1 MVDHSKVSW
10 ASTVSRTAP
19 YNTQYKS
26 GLPSAVEAELT
37 HIKQMLELV
46 IRENQ
51 QLKAENAQL
60 KAKNLP
66 PPAARPNGPIAEPVT
81 PIPVSVNAAVEVMCE
96 SEADAPPLKRKAG
109 TEPGDPTTQ
118 KFIEELETKIDAR
131 LEKLQDMFS
140 KFAESVNKQLAN
152 LNTRVLAIE
161 NAQTIAQQT
170 PGVGAYKSKPYSRP
184 NMGEG
189 ARTFDNTSG
198 HYGPE

>member
-19 YNTQYKS
+19 NNTQYKA

-37 HIKQMLELV
+37 QIKQMLELV

-60 KAKNLP
+60 KAKKLL
-66 PPAARPNGPIAEPVT
+66 PPAAPPNGPNAEPVT
-81 PIPVSVNAAVEVMCE
+81 PIPVSVKPAAVEVMCE

-118 KFIEELETKIDAR
+118 KFIEGLETKIDAR
-131 LEKLQDMFS
+131 LAKLQDMFS
-140 KFAESVNKQLAN
+140 KFAESVDKQLAN

-170 PGVGAYKSKPYSRP
+170 PWA
-184 NMGEG
+184 
-189 ARTFDNTSG
+189 
-198 HYGPE
+198 